1 MLKTLRTMTTQA
13 TQAAGEPISAALPD
27 ERQLLYRV
35 EQACA
40 LLACSRTSLYREIR
54 RGRIHTLL
62 IGGKRRITRQALL
75 DYVAA
80 HEQAQGAEQG

>member
-1 MLKTLRTMTTQA
+1 MPPHVAGVRTEDA
-13 TQAAGEPISAALPD
+13 I
-27 ERQLLYRV
+27 LYRV

-54 RGRIHTLL
+54 NGRIHTLL

-80 HEQAQGAEQG
+80 HERAQGTRQE